1 MGLISSYNL
10 RSMIVRKGTAA
21 MTAMGIA
28 MVVAVFVMTLS
39 IAQGFRSTLVASGQ
53 PDNVMV
59 TRKSATSENVSAVLK
74 PQVPILEA
82 MPQVARGPDGQALV
96 SPELVVIISLPRL
109 TDNAPAN
116 VPLRGV
122 GPKGFEV
129 RNAVKMI
136 AGRRFAPGA
145 REINVGKQAVGRFKG
160 LNLGDTVKFGN
171 ANWTIVG
178 IFTADDASFE
188 SEVWGDVDL
197 MMAAFQ
203 QRMAYQSATLKLT
216 DPSAFESLQAAM
228 AADPRL
234 DLKAERERDYYEG
247 QSATTSTL
255 IRAFATFV
263 TAILSIGAVFGAMN
277 TMYAIVAS
285 RTREIGTLRALGF
298 SRSAILFS
306 FVVESVFLAVI
317 GGLIGCLLAFPMHG
331 FSTGTGQTQ
340 SFSEIAFNFRITPG
354 IVLVGMTFAV
364 VMGILG
370 GLLPALRGAR
380 MPITSALREA

>member
-1 MGLISSYNL
+1 
-10 RSMIVRKGTAA
+10 
-21 MTAMGIA
+21 
-28 MVVAVFVMTLS
+28 
-39 IAQGFRSTLVASGQ
+39 FRSTLVASGQ

-59 TRKSATSENVSAVLK
+59 TRQSATSENVSAVLK

-203 QRMAYQSATLKLT
+203 QRSNY
-216 DPSAFESLQAAM
+216 
-228 AADPRL
+228 
-234 DLKAERERDYYEG
+234 
-247 QSATTSTL
+247 
-255 IRAFATFV
+255 
-263 TAILSIGAVFGAMN
+263 
-277 TMYAIVAS
+277 
-285 RTREIGTLRALGF
+285 
-298 SRSAILFS
+298 
-306 FVVESVFLAVI
+306 
-317 GGLIGCLLAFPMHG
+317 
-331 FSTGTGQTQ
+331 
-340 SFSEIAFNFRITPG
+340 
-354 IVLVGMTFAV
+354 
-364 VMGILG
+364 
-370 GLLPALRGAR
+370 
-380 MPITSALREA
+380 